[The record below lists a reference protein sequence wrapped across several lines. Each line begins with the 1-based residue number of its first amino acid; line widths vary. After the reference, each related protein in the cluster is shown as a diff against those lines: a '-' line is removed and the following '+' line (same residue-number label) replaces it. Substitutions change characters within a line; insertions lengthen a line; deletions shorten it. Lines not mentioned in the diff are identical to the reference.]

1 LLELNAPHAPAL
13 PQVTIHVTAVLP
25 PVTPLGNV
33 AAAVR
38 VAAAFTANDPGG
50 GDIKTTAVGPGGGG
64 AGALSEPPQPDTNT
78 AMSKETIR
86 CLICFSSVR
95 DRCPQ

>member
-1 LLELNAPHAPAL
+1 
-13 PQVTIHVTAVLP
+13 VTVHVTAELP

-38 VAAAFTANDPGG
+38 VAAAFTANDAGG
-50 GDIKTTAVGPGGGG
+50 GDIKTTAVGAGGGVG
-64 AGALSEPPQPDTNT
+64 ADALSEPPQPDTNT

-86 CLICFSSVR
+86 CLM
-95 DRCPQ
+95 